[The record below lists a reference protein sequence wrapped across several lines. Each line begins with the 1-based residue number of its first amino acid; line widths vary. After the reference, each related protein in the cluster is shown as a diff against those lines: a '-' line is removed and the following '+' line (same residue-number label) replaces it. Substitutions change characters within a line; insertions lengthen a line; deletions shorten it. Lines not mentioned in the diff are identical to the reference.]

1 MGNPDTPGFKGSSG
15 ADTNPIPVALIQAK
29 LAEEAAEP
37 AAHEAAPVAE
47 EPAPAADAGP
57 AGPMTAGTQVINLP
71 PVPAAEP
78 EPDAA
83 VGADAPPQPEPEPQ
97 PARPAPTTEG
107 TRVMALPPLPAPAA
121 PSRRRPQS
129 RRDQPV
135 SGWVRCPRARPS
147 SSYPSPPGPLP
158 GAPCGPAAPAARPD
172 KPPVRSAPRPTRPAP
187 PPAAAPP
194 VVAPRQA
201 SGPPAPAPPQ
211 PDPRFNPPAAP
222 VATPFTRAAPS
233 APQPP
238 PGYQDPRIPSHTDLG
253 LVRARPLPQR
263 GWRRAV
269 HRLTGLNPGE
279 SELENT
285 RQKLVARVSQPVRG
299 DYSIAVLSMKGGVGK
314 TTTTVGLGSTFAAI
328 RGDRVI
334 AVDANPDFGTLA
346 QRGPDQSRST
356 VRDLLLDDN
365 IFRYSDIRRHT
376 SQSTSRLEILAS
388 ERDPA
393 TSEAFSDADYRVV
406 IRLLQRFYN
415 LILTDCGTGLVHSAM
430 SAILD
435 EADAIVLVAS
445 PAIDAARSAFATLD
459 WLEHHGRGHLVPN
472 ATVVISAARPGK
484 ASVDLDKLA
493 AQFLTRIRSVHVI
506 PFDDHLAQGSEIVL
520 DLMANRTRQAFLE
533 LAASIA
539 DGFADTKR
547 AASRH

>member
-1 MGNPDTPGFKGSSG
+1 M
-15 ADTNPIPVALIQAK
+15 
-29 LAEEAAEP
+29 
-37 AAHEAAPVAE
+37 
-47 EPAPAADAGP
+47 
-57 AGPMTAGTQVINLP
+57 
-71 PVPAAEP
+71 
-78 EPDAA
+78 
-83 VGADAPPQPEPEPQ
+83 
-97 PARPAPTTEG
+97 
-107 TRVMALPPLPAPAA
+107 
-121 PSRRRPQS
+121 
-129 RRDQPV
+129 
-135 SGWVRCPRARPS
+135 
-147 SSYPSPPGPLP
+147 
-158 GAPCGPAAPAARPD
+158 
-172 KPPVRSAPRPTRPAP
+172 
-187 PPAAAPP
+187 
-194 VVAPRQA
+194 
-201 SGPPAPAPPQ
+201 
-211 PDPRFNPPAAP
+211 
-222 VATPFTRAAPS
+222 
-233 APQPP
+233 
-238 PGYQDPRIPSHTDLG
+238 PSHTDLG
-253 LVRARPLPQR
+253 LVRRVRPLPQN
-263 GWRRAV
+263 GWRKVV
-269 HRLTGLNPGE
+269 HRVTGLNPKE
-279 SELENT
+279 SEQENT

-393 TSEAFSDADYRVV
+393 TSEAFSEADYRVV

-430 SAILD
+430 SAVLD

-472 ATVVISAARPGK
+472 ATVVISASRPGK
-484 ASVDLDKLA
+484 SSVDLDKLA
-493 AQFLTRIRSVHVI
+493 AQFLTRIRAVHVI
-506 PFDDHLAQGSEIVL
+506 PFDDHLAQGSEVIL
-520 DLMANRTRQAFLE
+520 DLMAGRTRQAFLE

-539 DGFADTKR
+539 DGFVHTKR
-547 AASRH
+547 TDRTSRG

>member
-1 MGNPDTPGFKGSSG
+1 VSESDAPKFKRSSD
-15 ADTNPIPVALIQAK
+15 ADTNPIPVREIRAK
-29 LAEEAAEP
+29 LAQEAAES
-37 AAHEAAPVAE
+37 EAPTVVEDVPVAT
-47 EPAPAADAGP
+47 GP
-57 AGPMTAGTQVINLP
+57 STAGTKVMDVP
-71 PVPAAEP
+71 P
-78 EPDAA
+78 
-83 VGADAPPQPEPEPQ
+83 PPKPEPEPEPSVEPEPEPVVEPESVLQ
-97 PARPAPTTEG
+97 PGPVHAAPTTEG
-107 TRVMALPPLPAPAA
+107 TRVMDLPPLP
-121 PSRRRPQS
+121 RRPVPEPPKEAPPPRPAPVFS
-129 RRDQPV
+129 RPPV
-135 SGWVRCPRARPS
+135 FSE
-147 SSYPSPPGPLP
+147 PPPPPEPPKAEGTAVIEVPEQ
-158 GAPCGPAAPAARPD
+158 
-172 KPPVRSAPRPTRPAP
+172 PPVRPAP
-187 PPAAAPP
+187 IPGRRVPEPP
-194 VVAPRQA
+194 
-201 SGPPAPAPPQ
+201 PPAPAPAPTPPAAVSQ
-211 PDPRFNPPAAP
+211 PPPDPRLNPPAPPP
-222 VATPFTRAAPS
+222 VATPFTQAAPS
-233 APQPP
+233 APPQH
-238 PGYQDPRIPSHTDLG
+238 YQDPRMPSHTDLG
-253 LVRARPLPQR
+253 LVRRVRPLPQS
-263 GWRRAV
+263 GWRKVV
-269 HRLTGLNPGE
+269 HRVTGLNPKE
-279 SELENT
+279 SEQENT

-393 TSEAFSDADYRVV
+393 TSEAFSEADYRVV

-430 SAILD
+430 SAVLD

-445 PAIDAARSAFATLD
+445 PAIDSARSAFATLD

-484 ASVDLDKLA
+484 SSVDLDKLA
-493 AQFLTRIRSVHVI
+493 AQFLTRIRAVHVI

-520 DLMANRTRQAFLE
+520 DLMGGRTRQAFLE

-539 DGFADTKR
+539 DGFARTKR
-547 AASRH
+547 TDRTSRG